1 MVRSI
6 DFQDDSHALLQDSPR
21 GDSNMVQRAI
31 ENMWERDNILN
42 SSITSTL
49 MKKES
54 HQSTHGAGDNIYT
67 KLKKPKKNSTII
79 HDREPKKYIPQEE
92 EKIR

>member
-1 MVRSI
+1 
-6 DFQDDSHALLQDSPR
+6 
-21 GDSNMVQRAI
+21 
-31 ENMWERDNILN
+31 
-42 SSITSTL
+42 